1 MRSVLSDLS
10 LVIVSLFIIDSFF
23 RNFFSEKPFSTKPG
37 IHSKVL
43 NQRSANPPRRLKQK
57 ILRTM
62 TARTAARIWARK
74 ATFAERRREVYE
86 LQ

>member
-23 RNFFSEKPFSTKPG
+23 GILSEKPFSTKPG